1 MGSDGFPV
9 VASPHFYGSS
19 YLSVPLW
26 PGGRRRRQK
35 TCRMGIWGDLEDN
48 MYNGSMGDLAR
59 REVHLQTGDIWDLAR
74 RVRRTRRQ
82 GRPIARQTV

>member
-1 MGSDGFPV
+1 MARREEEEAEDLQNGNMGE
-9 VASPHFYGSS
+9 
-19 YLSVPLW
+19 
-26 PGGRRRRQK
+26 
-35 TCRMGIWGDLEDN
+35 LEDN